1 MGGITACRAET
12 QVIGS
17 LVPLNRRRE
26 MLKFIGWGKKSAP
39 ECITQ
44 RQLFQGRERSDCS
57 SGARSSSQRLRWRH
71 VAEETPEIIAAE
83 QLQIRITNLRRL
95 SWPSDRIPTPPRHV
109 LRHGGGGPCPP
120 QLLTPSLCQIHQ
132 PMLILAHVL
141 RSKGVSKRVARRLNP
156 NLSSG

>member
-1 MGGITACRAET
+1 MECCKVIGGITSCRAET

-17 LVPLNRRRE
+17 LVPLNRRRK

-57 SGARSSSQRLRWRH
+57 SGTRSSSQRLRWRH
-71 VAEETPEIIAAE
+71 VAGVTSEIIAAE

-95 SWPSDRIPTPPRHV
+95 SWPSDHIATPPRHV
-109 LRHGGGGPCPP
+109 LRHGGA
-120 QLLTPSLCQIHQ
+120 LTTTAADPFPLSNL
-132 PMLILAHVL
+132 PADAHPRPHASIE
-141 RSKGVSKRVARRLNP
+141 RS
-156 NLSSG
+156 